1 MNSYALESNTLDLKQ
16 STYLSVNENQIGSY
30 LDYNFKNFHL
40 NFFGGYSFMSSY
52 KIFSD
57 QDRTDLS
64 LFMLKFGDNR
74 NQLNDDLKN
83 GFVIKGS
90 VYYRF
95 YNN

>member
-1 MNSYALESNTLDLKQ
+1 
-16 STYLSVNENQIGSY
+16 
-30 LDYNFKNFHL
+30 
-40 NFFGGYSFMSSY
+40 MSSY

-74 NQLNDDLKN
+74 NQLNDDFRN